1 MFLKLAVISSC
12 VVLAGC
18 ATAPESSAV
27 ATCTDLISSGGGVLK
42 YCQTGNRID
51 ATETGVDPRAEP
63 PAAKTVD
70 DLEVLQGLQK
80 QIGLSPRLAASRRL
94 VARACVVDGVDYLT
108 VSVKDLKRILGT
120 TATAEAP
127 RAPASRRVDVA
138 APAASGPEPQT

>member
-1 MFLKLAVISSC
+1 MILKLTVILSC
-12 VVLAGC
+12 VALAGC
-18 ATAPESSAV
+18 ATAPEPSAL

-63 PAAKTVD
+63 PAARIVD

-80 QIGLSPRLAASRRL
+80 QIGLSPRLAASRKL

-120 TATAEAP
+120 TDEAP
-127 RAPASRRVDVA
+127 RARASRRADVV
-138 APAASGPEPQT
+138 APPASGPEPQT